1 MSIIIEDAF
10 VDKDKDK
17 VGDMEEDKVA
27 DKAEEDNTEAGSMVV
42 ADMD

>member
-1 MSIIIEDAF
+1 MIMSIIIEDAF

-17 VGDMEEDKVA
+17 VGDKAEEDKTEA
-27 DKAEEDNTEAGSMVV
+27 EDNTEAGSMVV

>member
-1 MSIIIEDAF
+1 MNEIIIEDAF

-17 VGDMEEDKVA
+17 DMEEDK
-27 DKAEEDNTEAGSMVV
+27 AEVEVEDNIVPESSVV